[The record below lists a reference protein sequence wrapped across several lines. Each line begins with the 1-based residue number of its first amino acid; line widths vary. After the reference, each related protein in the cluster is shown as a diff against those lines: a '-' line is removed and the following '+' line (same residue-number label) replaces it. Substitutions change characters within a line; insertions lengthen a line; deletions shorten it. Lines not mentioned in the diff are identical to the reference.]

1 MRYICTEVINDFV
14 RQVIVPPH
22 YTLYDNVVSVLG
34 EDEVSPASAGT
45 EIIVLVCTKPL
56 DVDCVQI
63 LVQPVTYVR
72 EAPSLRRGS
81 RRSSSEGDI
90 PSSHVRPTQVDQVI
104 RQ

>member
-45 EIIVLVCTKPL
+45 KIIVLVCT
-56 DVDCVQI
+56 
-63 LVQPVTYVR
+63 
-72 EAPSLRRGS
+72 
-81 RRSSSEGDI
+81 
-90 PSSHVRPTQVDQVI
+90 
-104 RQ
+104 